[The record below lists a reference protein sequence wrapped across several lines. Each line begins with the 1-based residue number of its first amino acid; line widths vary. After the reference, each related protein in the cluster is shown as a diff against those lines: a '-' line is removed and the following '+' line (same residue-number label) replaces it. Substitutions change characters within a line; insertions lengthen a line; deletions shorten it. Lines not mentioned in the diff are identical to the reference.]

1 MLNAAA
7 VVAAFAVS
15 VAFVLTVFGLR
26 PAPLHEGDAWGVSVT
41 ALPDDATA
49 GELADALSGAANT
62 VAGSLIRPDVARG
75 DDVYLYLGAEPSGS
89 PRGYAEPGFDPGFA
103 PLDAASAIDLGG
115 LWTLYS
121 PTPDAGAAFEAAAA
135 DEGITVDVEAPL
147 GVGDYLSAA
156 SSGMVLQA
164 AALVVILM
172 CAVGLY
178 LSFRRQRH
186 AQILTV
192 QGWQRGRT
200 AWLILGPIAA
210 TAVSTGAVLVCAGL
224 LALGPINGWGE
235 WPAILAVGGGVL
247 AVLVAAEIGSA
258 GLGVWLYQWLPM
270 RRAAAA
276 ATSGSYRA
284 SILCAAGMVVVIAF
298 GAALLPGQVS
308 RAATLAG
315 WEDTWLA
322 AGDLHRMHLSSAAM
336 VLDDEEDRAR
346 GEALLDAI
354 DHAPGRG
361 IRLRRMTDER
371 LGGVPTVL
379 ADETAAGGLGIS
391 EAPPAPYL
399 VLPRGADA
407 EAAEEQAH
415 DWLAFQEE
423 IDGYEGEP
431 QRLSAVLE
439 YEPGRQLATWT
450 TTGLLD
456 ADAFDDTLV
465 HDPAVLVV
473 APGAG
478 LYPEEAMS
486 ALSVGELLVEAEPDE
501 IGAWLV
507 GSGFADVVSRVSPVA
522 ERPLLLIGE
531 ARSAAVRQAVSLGF
545 ALAVGAVVVAV
556 VAATHLAQHGRR
568 DAILAT
574 QGWSMLRL
582 VRAPVLLLAGLGLAA
597 SAAAA
602 FVADSWL
609 GAVCGLAA
617 TAVSIA
623 ILVTVLAVQRVRS
636 LHTRLSPP

>member
-1 MLNAAA
+1 M
-7 VVAAFAVS
+7 
-15 VAFVLTVFGLR
+15 
-26 PAPLHEGDAWGVSVT
+26 
-41 ALPDDATA
+41 
-49 GELADALSGAANT
+49 
-62 VAGSLIRPDVARG
+62 
-75 DDVYLYLGAEPSGS
+75 
-89 PRGYAEPGFDPGFA
+89 
-103 PLDAASAIDLGG
+103 
-115 LWTLYS
+115 
-121 PTPDAGAAFEAAAA
+121 
-135 DEGITVDVEAPL
+135 
-147 GVGDYLSAA
+147 
-156 SSGMVLQA
+156 
-164 AALVVILM
+164 
-172 CAVGLY
+172 
-178 LSFRRQRH
+178 
-186 AQILTV
+186 
-192 QGWQRGRT
+192 
-200 AWLILGPIAA
+200 
-210 TAVSTGAVLVCAGL
+210 
-224 LALGPINGWGE
+224 
-235 WPAILAVGGGVL
+235 
-247 AVLVAAEIGSA
+247 
-258 GLGVWLYQWLPM
+258 
-270 RRAAAA
+270 
-276 ATSGSYRA
+276 
-284 SILCAAGMVVVIAF
+284 
-298 GAALLPGQVS
+298 
-308 RAATLAG
+308 
-315 WEDTWLA
+315 
-322 AGDLHRMHLSSAAM
+322 
-336 VLDDEEDRAR
+336 
-346 GEALLDAI
+346 
-354 DHAPGRG
+354 
-361 IRLRRMTDER
+361 
-371 LGGVPTVL
+371 
-379 ADETAAGGLGIS
+379 
-391 EAPPAPYL
+391 
-399 VLPRGADA
+399 LPRGADA

-501 IGAWLV
+501 IGAWLD